1 MRQQKGEDEMAKIK
15 SDEKK
20 KAEENLMDLL
30 VKIRGLE
37 DRCKHLETV
46 TAVPP
51 EVYKTIGHLRDQI
64 ANWGIECVIRAGKGE
79 VEMEP
84 PY

>member
-1 MRQQKGEDEMAKIK
+1 MAAT
-15 SDEKK
+15 K

-51 EVYKTIGHLRDQI
+51 KVYATLGTLRDQI
-64 ANWGIECVIRAGKGE
+64 AEWGIECVIRAGKGE
-79 VEMEP
+79 VESPDSDAIEGAGLRGR
-84 PY
+84 